1 MKILLCAYACEP
13 DRGSE
18 PGIGWKWGYYLALYT
33 THEVYVLTRSNNRNK
48 IEAYR
53 QYNRTLPNLHFFYYD
68 LPSPIVYL
76 KHHGLPINIYYAL
89 WLYGAGELAYK
100 LHQKHHFDVAHH
112 ITFGVFRDA
121 SFLYKLHIPY
131 MIGPVGGGESTPS
144 CLYPLYPLRAR
155 IKEYIRIT
163 ANNLAMFNPFLIKS
177 LREASIILAKTP
189 ETKQFLNKRLKL
201 SEKIIVQLELGV
213 EIISPRPDN
222 ITNDKQHHFLYVGRF
237 IHWKGIKIILHAFSK
252 YVTSYDA
259 HAQLTLIGE
268 GPLLG
273 EIQHVIQKNKLE
285 KNISIIPWIE
295 QSHLKSYYQNSCALI
310 FPSLHDSSG
319 NVVLEALCNGLPVI
333 SLDCG
338 GPACIQGDKLK
349 EMIISTHNSD
359 IEKIVSNVTLKMK
372 QLTTDSSFYTKIQQ
386 RSLSRAQDFI
396 WENVIK
402 HTYDLFFQSI
412 KM

>member
-1 MKILLCAYACEP
+1 MKVLLCAYACEP
-13 DRGSE
+13 NRGSE

-33 THEVYVLTRSNNRNK
+33 THEVYVLTRSNNRDK

-53 QYNRTLPNLHFFYYD
+53 ESNKTPPNLHFFYYD
-68 LPSPIVYL
+68 LPSPLVYL
-76 KHHGLPINIYYAL
+76 KHHGLPVNIYYAL
-89 WLYGAGELAYK
+89 WLYGAGKLAYK
-100 LHQKHHFDVAHH
+100 LHQKHYFDIAHH

-144 CLYPLYPLRAR
+144 CLYSLYPLRTR
-155 IKEYIRIT
+155 IKEYIRIA

-189 ETKQFLNKRLKL
+189 ETKQILNKRLKQ
-201 SEKIIVQLELGV
+201 SRKILVQLELGV
-213 EIISPRPDN
+213 ETTSPQPSKMTD
-222 ITNDKQHHFLYVGRF
+222 DLQHKFLYVGRF
-237 IHWKGIKIILHAFSK
+237 IHWKGIEIILCAFSK
-252 YVTSYDA
+252 YVTLYDA
-259 HAQLTLIGE
+259 NAQLTLIGE
-268 GPLLG
+268 GPLLRN
-273 EIQHVIQKNKLE
+273 IYHFIQKNNLE
-285 KNISIIPWIE
+285 KNIAIIPWIE
-295 QSHLKSYYQNSCALI
+295 QSRLKSYYQNSCALI

-349 EMIISTHNSD
+349 EMIIPTHKCD
-359 IEKIVSNVTLKMK
+359 IENIVSNVTLKMK
-372 QLTTDSSFYTKIQQ
+372 QLTTDSSFYANIQQ
-386 RSLSRAQDFI
+386 QSLSRAQDFI
-396 WENVIK
+396 WKNVIT